1 MSKDELYAH
10 VLRLSREERTRL
22 AEELLFSLEESDEQ
36 VAVAWAKE
44 LERRS
49 CDVAEGKV
57 KTVELSVAHAEIL
70 AELEKRR
77 ADRAAS

>member
-1 MSKDELYAH
+1 MSKDELYAQ
-10 VLRLSREERTRL
+10 VLRLSREERAHL

-36 VAVAWAKE
+36 IAAAWAIE

-49 CDVAEGKV
+49 REVAEGKV
-57 KTVELSVAHAEIL
+57 RTIEWSVAHAEIL
-70 AELEKRR
+70 AELEDRR

>member
-1 MSKDELYAH
+1 MDELYAH

-36 VAVAWAKE
+36 VAAAWASE

-49 CDVAEGKV
+49 RDVAEGKV
-57 KTVELSVAHAEIL
+57 QTVESSVAHAEIL
-70 AELEKRR
+70 AELEKRS
-77 ADRAAS
+77 ASRAAS